1 MKILL
6 LNDASNCHR
15 ALAAGLRRLG
25 CEVTLMSSGGG
36 FMQTERDIDISRRFP
51 GPAGGLD
58 LWLRLNTVLAPKL
71 KGYDVV
77 SCTNPVMVE
86 LKPTRNRQL
95 FNLLKRNNR
104 GVFLTALGTDLPWI
118 EECLDPQ
125 GKMRYNEFRLS
136 GAPGP
141 LALERPEIIR
151 AWQTSPLSDWTNEF
165 YERIDGAVTVL
176 YEYNLSVARRLS
188 PEKFAYGG
196 IPVDLSAQIPVELPD
211 EPSPVRI
218 FLGRHSH
225 RMAEKGTD
233 RLEEAARRA
242 IRRHPGKGE
251 LIIVENVTYAEYLRQ
266 LKSAHLVIDQAYSF
280 TPATNALLAMGYGIP
295 VVSGGEPEFY
305 DFIGQ
310 PRTPEI
316 TPPSI
321 GRDGTGFTPGTFD
334 PLRPVINTPVDVD
347 GMTAMFEYIL
357 EHPGILRPLGEASR
371 RFVERHN
378 ACETVASRFLEFWRS
393 RLG

>member
-151 AWQTSPLSDWTNEF
+151 AWQTSPPSDWTNEF

-196 IPVDLSAQIPVELPD
+196 IPVDLSAQIPVELPA
-211 EPSPVRI
+211 EPPSRQ
-218 FLGRHSH
+218 G
-225 RMAEKGTD
+225 GTD
-233 RLEEAARRA
+233 NSGKRHLRRISPTTEKRPSRNRSGIQFHSGHKRPA
-242 IRRHPGKGE
+242 GDGLRHTGRQRR
-251 LIIVENVTYAEYLRQ
+251 
-266 LKSAHLVIDQAYSF
+266 
-280 TPATNALLAMGYGIP
+280 
-295 VVSGGEPEFY
+295 
-305 DFIGQ
+305 
-310 PRTPEI
+310 RT
-316 TPPSI
+316 
-321 GRDGTGFTPGTFD
+321 GV
-334 PLRPVINTPVDVD
+334 L
-347 GMTAMFEYIL
+347 
-357 EHPGILRPLGEASR
+357 
-371 RFVERHN
+371 
-378 ACETVASRFLEFWRS
+378 
-393 RLG
+393 